1 MGRPD
6 YYGWPTGVAVDV
18 EGNIFMSSGDCQIR
32 KIMPAGTVKTIAGST
47 CGYVD
52 GNGNAAKFTSFNQI
66 ATDAQGNIYLA
77 DYMHS
82 RVRKISLKLY
92 WPSDIHN

>member
-1 MGRPD
+1 MSTIATVGQPG

-32 KIMPAGTVKTIAGST
+32 KIMPTGIVKTIAGST

-52 GNGNAAKFTSFNQI
+52 GNGSVAQFTSFNQI

-77 DYMHS
+77 DYQSS
-82 RVRKISLKLY
+82 RIRKISLK
-92 WPSDIHN
+92 